1 LDARGRIRSGR
12 SREVLFAARD
22 ILPGMNQRVARI
34 DHIQI
39 AAPSGCEAAAR
50 YFYGSVLGL
59 KEIEKPPVLAAR
71 GGCWFECGSQQLH
84 IGVERNFQ
92 PARKAHPAF
101 AVLDLDELRK
111 VLMARDVPVVEDQSL
126 PGARRFYA
134 EDPWGN
140 RLEFVEIE
148 A

>member
-1 LDARGRIRSGR
+1 
-12 SREVLFAARD
+12 VP
-22 ILPGMNQRVARI
+22 LPGISEPVRARVARI
-34 DHIQI
+34 DHLQI
-39 AAPSGCEAAAR
+39 AAPEGCEAAAR
-50 YFYGSVLGL
+50 DFYGSLLGM
-59 KEIEKPPVLAAR
+59 KEIEKPPALRAR

-84 IGVERNFQ
+84 IGVERDFR

-101 AVLDLDELRK
+101 AVPHLGALRRALSDRG
-111 VLMARDVPVVEDQSL
+111 VAVVDDDNL

-140 RLEFVEIE
+140 RLEFVEVP